1 MKKQKNKTQTARSAR
16 ETNPNLLRPAMIR
29 KVDGRIAGSGE
40 LRMPC
45 APALLDEYMR
55 RLATLFETYGKPFTE
70 EELARVREILDRK
83 LRQGFEAS
91 AFSQVIVTWETQ
103 APPLAGIKYQ
113 ITTKVLTMADEY
125 ERWTQTRDPPLF
137 GKHPDAKVL
146 ALAATLGAPESVPV
160 LDVGAGTG
168 RNALALARRGH
179 PTDAVEPAPALV
191 ATMKAAVE
199 AEKLPVNV
207 IEGDALDPAVELPEG
222 RYKLVVAPEVIATHF
237 RHVDQVRGFAAR
249 MCDVLTPGGV
259 LLFDAFLTSD
269 GYKPDAMARELSQVF
284 WSPVFTRHEI
294 KTALEGLPLTPLAD
308 ESSNEFE
315 RTHLAVEEWPPTSWY
330 DDWSQGLD
338 LFALPAGKAPMEVRW
353 LSFRRT

>member
-1 MKKQKNKTQTARSAR
+1 MKKQKQKSQSARSAR

-29 KVDGRIAGSGE
+29 KVDGRATGSGE
-40 LRMPC
+40 LRLPC
-45 APALLDEYMR
+45 APSLLDDYMR
-55 RLATLFETYGKPFTE
+55 RLTTIFETYGKPFNE
-70 EELARVREILDRK
+70 DELARVREILERK

-91 AFSQVIVTWETQ
+91 AFSQVVITWETQ
-103 APPLAGIKYQ
+103 APPLAGIKYN
-113 ITTKVLTMADEY
+113 ITTNVLTMADEY

-146 ALAATLGAPESVPV
+146 ALAETLGPPESVPV

-168 RNALALARRGH
+168 RNALALARLGH

-191 ATMKAAVE
+191 AAMKAAVE

-207 IEGDALDPAVELPEG
+207 IEGDALDPAVDLPEA
-222 RYKLVVAPEVIATHF
+222 RYKLIVAAEVIASHF

-249 MCDVLTPGGV
+249 MCDVLAPGGV

-284 WSPVFTRHEI
+284 WSCLFTRHEI
-294 KTALEGLPLTPLAD
+294 KTALEGLPLTPLTD
-308 ESSNEFE
+308 ESENEFE
-315 RTHLAVEEWPPTSWY
+315 HTHLAEAAWPPTSWY

-338 LFALPAGKAPMEVRW
+338 LFHLPAGKSPVELRW
-353 LSFRRT
+353 LTYRRS